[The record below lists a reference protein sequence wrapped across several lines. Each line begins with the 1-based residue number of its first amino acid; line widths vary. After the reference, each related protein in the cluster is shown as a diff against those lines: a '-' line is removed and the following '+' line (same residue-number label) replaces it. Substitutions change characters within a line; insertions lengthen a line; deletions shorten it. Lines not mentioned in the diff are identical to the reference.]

1 MSAKSV
7 ICTLQQLSAKAVD
20 AAAEQLAA
28 SNKGLADEMNKL
40 SMLETYRN
48 EYSSKLS
55 ANLANGVDIQMHQN
69 YLRFMHMLDD
79 AIHGQELVV
88 ATAKQQVQEDQS
100 AWQESNK
107 KKLSYEVLGDRALQ
121 KQQLVDDRLEQKL
134 MDEFAMRSS
143 KVRFI

>member
-7 ICTLQQLSAKAVD
+7 ICTLQQISAKAVD
-20 AAAEQLAA
+20 EAAEQLAT
-28 SNKGLADEMNKL
+28 SNKVLAAEVSKL

-55 ANLANGVDIQMHQN
+55 ANLTSGVDIQMHQN

-79 AIHGQELVV
+79 AIHGQQLVV
-88 ATAKQQVQEDQS
+88 ATAKQQVQLDQS

-107 KKLSYEVLGDRALQ
+107 KKLSYEVLGDRAQ
-121 KQQLVDDRLEQKL
+121 QRMQLVEDRLEQKM
-134 MDEFAMRSS
+134 MDEFAMRSP
-143 KVRFI
+143 KVRLA

>member
-121 KQQLVDDRLEQKL
+121 KQQLVEDRLEQKL

>member
-7 ICTLQQLSAKAVD
+7 ICTLQQISAKAVD
-20 AAAEQLAA
+20 EAAGQLATSNKELAAEE
-28 SNKGLADEMNKL
+28 SKL
-40 SMLETYRN
+40 SMLEVYRN

-55 ANLANGVDIQMHQN
+55 ANLASGVDIQMHQN

-79 AIHGQELVV
+79 AIHGQQLVV
-88 ATAKQQVQEDQS
+88 ANAKQQVQFDQS

-107 KKLSYEVLGDRALQ
+107 KKLSYEVLGDRAQ
-121 KQQLVDDRLEQKL
+121 QRMQLVEDRLEQKM

-143 KVRFI
+143 KVRLA